1 MIGITEIKPPRDFVI
16 ERNQRDF
23 SSWESAIRLNVNETV
38 DAMIVLLEGR
48 KNAAPLYKQIK
59 RLFLENYSVANQ
71 VVLVDTIRKGK
82 NLISIAT
89 KIAIQIQ
96 AK

>member
-1 MIGITEIKPPRDFVI
+1 MIGITEISPPRDFVI
-16 ERNQRDF
+16 TKGQKDF
-23 SSWESAIRLNVNETV
+23 SNWENIIRAEVNESV

-59 RLFLENYSVANQ
+59 KLFLENFSVANQ

-89 KIAIQIQ
+89 KIAIQI
-96 AK
+96 